1 MIPLSAKFGTL
12 IIRRTSL
19 LLDVDHTAQDVLVAV
34 EHFWPTLAIVKIGQV
49 SNQPNKIPQSN

>member
-34 EHFWPTLAIVKIGQV
+34 EHFWPTLAIVKIGKV
-49 SNQPNKIPQSN
+49 GDT